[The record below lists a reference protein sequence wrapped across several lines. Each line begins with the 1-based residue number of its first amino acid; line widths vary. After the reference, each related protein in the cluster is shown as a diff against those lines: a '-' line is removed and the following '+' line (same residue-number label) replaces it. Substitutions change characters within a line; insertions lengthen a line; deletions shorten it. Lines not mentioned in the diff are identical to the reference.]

1 MVSSRSSLPPR
12 GVRSPGRWAGVLV
25 LATTVLSASGL
36 AQRSPHGTLSV
47 ACEQCHSAES
57 WTVLLSPLKFAHAST
72 GFPLQG
78 QHAVVRCT
86 GCHASLKFSGAR
98 NLCADCHDDV
108 HRGEL
113 GKQCDRCHTSE
124 SWLVAD
130 MVQKHK
136 NTRFALVGA
145 HAAADCRSCH
155 PNERNYAFT
164 RVRTDCFA
172 CHTRDYAGTRNPDHR
187 AAGFS
192 TDCSQCHAV
201 NSLRWG
207 GDFNHAETAF
217 PLTGAHRALP
227 CSRCHAGSDFHSA
240 KTDCYGC
247 HGQVFASAA
256 NPKHTGFSTACLSC
270 HTTTAWQPASFDHN
284 TTAFKLSGAHIAV
297 PCANCHK
304 NGVFA
309 GTTSTCYPCHQQQFT
324 AAANPK
330 HTGLSTDCKTCH
342 TTTAWRPASFDHN
355 LTAFKLT
362 GAHAAVPCTQCH
374 LNGVYTGTSAV
385 CYTCHQQAFTTAANP
400 KHTGFPTE
408 CATCHTTSAWR
419 PASFDHN
426 RTNFALTGAHVS
438 TPCVSCHVGGVYTG
452 TPSTCGS
459 SGCHL
464 PRYNATT
471 NPPHAGAG
479 FGTDCQTC
487 HTTTAWTPSTFNH
500 TPWFPISAGSK
511 HPPGRWTVCAD
522 CHTVPSNYKAFSCI
536 DCHEHSN
543 KTRVDQQHAGRAN
556 YTYTSAGCYSCHPR
570 GTN

>member
-1 MVSSRSSLPPR
+1 M
-12 GVRSPGRWAGVLV
+12 
-25 LATTVLSASGL
+25 
-36 AQRSPHGTLSV
+36 
-47 ACEQCHSAES
+47 
-57 WTVLLSPLKFAHAST
+57 
-72 GFPLQG
+72 
-78 QHAVVRCT
+78 
-86 GCHASLKFSGAR
+86 
-98 NLCADCHDDV
+98 
-108 HRGEL
+108 
-113 GKQCDRCHTSE
+113 
-124 SWLVAD
+124 
-130 MVQKHK
+130 
-136 NTRFALVGA
+136 GA

-172 CHTRDYAGTRNPDHR
+172 CHARDYAGARNPDHI
-187 AAGFS
+187 AGGFGGPTARSATLS
-192 TDCSQCHAV
+192 TRCAGEATSITRPP
-201 NSLRWG
+201 S
-207 GDFNHAETAF
+207 F
-217 PLTGAHRALP
+217 PLTGAHRALA
-227 CSRCHAGSDFHSA
+227 CTRCHVGSDFHSA

-247 HGQVFASAA
+247 HGQAFASAA

-297 PCANCHK
+297 PCANCHR

-309 GTTSTCYPCHQQQFT
+309 GTASTCYPCHQQQFT

-342 TTTAWRPASFDHN
+342 TTNAWRPASFDHNLTAFKLTGAHIAVPCTQCHLNGAYTGTSAVCYTCHQQAFTTATNPKHTGFATNCATCHTTTAWRPASFDHN

-362 GAHAAVPCTQCH
+362 GAH
-374 LNGVYTGTSAV
+374 
-385 CYTCHQQAFTTAANP
+385 
-400 KHTGFPTE
+400 
-408 CATCHTTSAWR
+408 
-419 PASFDHN
+419 
-426 RTNFALTGAHVS
+426 VS
-438 TPCVSCHVGGVYTG
+438 TPWASCHVGGVYTG

-459 SGCHL
+459 SNCHL
-464 PRYNATT
+464 SRYNATT

-500 TPWFPISAGSK
+500 TPWFPISSGSK
-511 HPPGRWTVCAD
+511 HPPGRWTACAD

-536 DCHEHSN
+536 DCHAHSN
-543 KTRVDQQHAGRAN
+543 KAQVDQQHAGRAN

>member
-1 MVSSRSSLPPR
+1 MISSRSSLPPR

-47 ACEQCHSAES
+47 PCEQCHSAES
-57 WTVLLSPLKFAHAST
+57 WTILLSPLKFAHAST

-98 NLCADCHDDV
+98 ELCADCHDDV

-113 GKQCDRCHTSE
+113 GKQCDRCHTPE

-172 CHTRDYAGTRNPDHR
+172 CHARDYAGARNPDHR
-187 AAGFS
+187 AAGFA

-207 GDFNHAETAF
+207 GDFNHAETVF

-256 NPKHTGFSTACLSC
+256 NPKHTGFSTSCLSC

-304 NGVFA
+304 NGVFS
-309 GTTSTCYPCHQQQFT
+309 GTASTCYPCHQQQFT
-324 AAANPK
+324 A
-330 HTGLSTDCKTCH
+330 
-342 TTTAWRPASFDHN
+342 
-355 LTAFKLT
+355 
-362 GAHAAVPCTQCH
+362 
-374 LNGVYTGTSAV
+374 
-385 CYTCHQQAFTTAANP
+385 AANP

-452 TPSTCGS
+452 TPSTCGN

-464 PRYNATT
+464 PRYNTTT

-511 HPPGRWTVCAD
+511 HRPGRWTVCAD

-556 YTYTSAGCYSCHPR
+556 YTYTSAGCYSCHPQ
-570 GTN
+570 GNN